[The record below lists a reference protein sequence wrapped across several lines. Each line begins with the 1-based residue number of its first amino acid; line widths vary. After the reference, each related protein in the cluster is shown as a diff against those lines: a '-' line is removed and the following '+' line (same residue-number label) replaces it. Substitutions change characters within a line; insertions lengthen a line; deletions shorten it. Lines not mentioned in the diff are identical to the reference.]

1 MLPIALAAWTGALR
15 AARSMPVLFCVCGVL
30 LFAVA
35 LVTLRIV
42 ILGDFGWPF
51 CVAAVALGLAMV
63 WVEAVLVRLVLRHLM
78 VGDDG
83 GLAALRPGWSQR
95 RVAGVV
101 VLTQL
106 MAAGSPALL
115 AALLSY
121 LDREIGD
128 VSTWL
133 SVPLLLP
140 LMCLGMAF
148 ALRLS
153 LAAAPASLGLS
164 APLADSWGITETHML
179 FMAGAWIMGIG
190 PLLIVLAAVA
200 PVLKVAALGGVP
212 AALGLTLWWIALAG
226 AQAGLMVGFYQR
238 WQTALRPDMRPSR
251 NRARRLEP
259 AVGG

>member
-1 MLPIALAAWTGALR
+1 
-15 AARSMPVLFCVCGVL
+15 MPVLFGLCG
-30 LFAVA
+30 A
-35 LVTLRIV
+35 LVVAVSLVALRIV
-42 ILGDFGWPF
+42 VWADFGWRF
-51 CVAAVALGLAMV
+51 LAACPVLGLFLL
-63 WVEAVLVRLVLRHLM
+63 WVQAVLVRLVLRHLM

-83 GLAALRPGWSQR
+83 GLAALWPGWSLR

-101 VLTQL
+101 LLTQI

-115 AALLSY
+115 AAVLSF
-121 LDREIGD
+121 LNKEIGP

-140 LMCLGMAF
+140 LALLGMAF

-164 APLADSWGITETHML
+164 APLADSWAITETHML
-179 FMAGAWIMGIG
+179 FMVGAWIMAIG

-200 PVLKVAALGGVP
+200 PVLPPAALGGVP
-212 AALGLTLWWIALAG
+212 AALGLALWWLAFAG
-226 AQAGLMVGFYQR
+226 VQAGLMVGFYQR

-259 AVGG
+259 AVGD